1 MIFCEMVQ
9 KKSKSPEKPPKSA
22 VAAETAVR
30 RRGRPRQY
38 DPEHALAKAA
48 EAFWKHGYA
57 ATSLDDLAAATGMN
71 RPSLYAAFGD
81 KRDLYL
87 KTLERYQQR
96 SRAIGV
102 EILADDPPL
111 RVFLKR
117 FYQAALDI
125 YLAGGE
131 QTRGCYSISTAPA
144 QATTDSGV
152 REFLAASIGA
162 TDAYL
167 ARQIAKA
174 RERGE
179 VPSGADPGTLAQI
192 ATAAMHTI
200 AVRARV
206 GVPRKQLMALATTA
220 IDLICGPEKS

>member
-1 MIFCEMVQ
+1 MVQ
-9 KKSKSPEKPPKSA
+9 NKSKPPQKPQ
-22 VAAETAVR
+22 AELPAR
-30 RRGRPRQY
+30 RRCRPRQY
-38 DPEHALAKAA
+38 DPERALAKAA

-87 KTLERYQQR
+87 KTLERYQQQ

-102 EILADDPPL
+102 QIVADNPSL
-111 RVFLKR
+111 RIFLKR
-117 FYQAALDI
+117 FYDAALDV
-125 YLAGGE
+125 YLAGGDE
-131 QTRGCYSISTAPA
+131 ARGCYSISTAPA
-144 QATTDSGV
+144 QATTDPGV
-152 REFLAASIGA
+152 REFLAASIGG
-162 TDAYL
+162 TDAFL

-179 VPSGADPGTLAQI
+179 VPSNADPGALAQI

-206 GVPRKQLMALATTA
+206 GMPRKQLMALAATA